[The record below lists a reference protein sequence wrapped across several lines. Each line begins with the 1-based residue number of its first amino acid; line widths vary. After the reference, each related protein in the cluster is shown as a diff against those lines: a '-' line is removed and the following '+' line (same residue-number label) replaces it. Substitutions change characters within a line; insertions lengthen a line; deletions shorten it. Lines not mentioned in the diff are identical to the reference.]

1 VTKRIQKDHVMAA
14 ALISGLLLLVVGVFL
29 VYRGQRDD
37 EGEANAYCERFP
49 LETLSGPSGWVI
61 SGHMTGCSPPAA
73 SVGGYVYI
81 HPKDAR
87 QSIEYLAFRYVD
99 GSKGDDI
106 TYRWVD
112 ERTVEI
118 SLREA
123 GEITRMKK
131 WMGPIRIVYDI
142 GKVDYPRIVQHSLTR

>member
-1 VTKRIQKDHVMAA
+1 MTKRIPKDHVVAA
-14 ALISGLLLLVVGVFL
+14 ALISGLLLLLAAAGFL
-29 VYRGQRDD
+29 VYRGQRD
-37 EGEANAYCERFP
+37 EGEANADCVRFP
-49 LETLSGPSGWVI
+49 LAPLSGASGWVI

-87 QSIEYLAFRYVD
+87 ERFEYLAFRYVD
-99 GSKGDDI
+99 SSKGGDI
-106 TYRWVD
+106 TYRWID

-142 GKVDYPRIVQHSLTR
+142 GKVDYPRIVQRSLTR